1 MTFELVLLRHGQSE
15 WNLENR
21 FTGWVDVGLSP
32 RGVEEARS
40 AGIALKQENYQFDL
54 ALTSVLR
61 RSIDTLSEVLQQLGQ
76 TDIPVQR
83 DWHLNERHYGAL
95 QGLNKAEM
103 VQMHGP
109 EQVHRWR
116 RGYSIRPPELAQPQ
130 WNELKADPKYAH
142 LDAVPA
148 TESLADTYT
157 RVVRYWNNSV
167 MHQILSGKRI
177 LIVAHGN
184 SLRALVKYLDNISD
198 EEITTLN
205 IPTGIAL
212 VYHLD
217 PDLFPIRHF
226 YLADDATL
234 EKFITEVRN
243 QTQTSNP

>member
-1 MTFELVLLRHGQSE
+1 MTFELVLLRHGQSQ

-32 RGVEEARS
+32 RGAEEARS
-40 AGIALKQENYQFDL
+40 AGIALKQDNYRFDL

-61 RSIDTLSEVLQQLGQ
+61 RSIDTLTEVLRQLGQ
-76 TDIPVQR
+76 TDIPVLQ

-103 VQMHGP
+103 SQIHGP
-109 EQVHRWR
+109 EQIHQWR
-116 RGYSIRPPELAQPQ
+116 RGYAIRPPELAERE
-130 WNELKADPKYAH
+130 WNELKNDPKYVH

-148 TESLADTYT
+148 TESLADTYV
-157 RVVRYWNNSV
+157 RVVDYWKNSV
-167 MHQILSGKRI
+167 VNQILSGKNI

-205 IPTGIAL
+205 IPTGIPL

-217 PDLFPIRHF
+217 ANLSPIRHF
-226 YLADDATL
+226 YLADDTAL
-234 EKFITEVRN
+234 EKFVTEVRN
-243 QTQTSNP
+243 QSQAPNP

>member
-1 MTFELVLLRHGQSE
+1 MTFELVLLRHGQSQ

-32 RGVEEARS
+32 RGAEEARS
-40 AGIALKQENYQFDL
+40 AGIALKQDDYRFDL

-61 RSIDTLSEVLQQLGQ
+61 RSIDTLTEVLQQLGQ
-76 TDIPVQR
+76 TDITVHQ

-103 VQMHGP
+103 SQIHGA
-109 EQVHRWR
+109 EQIHRWR
-116 RGYSIRPPELAQPQ
+116 RGYAIRPPELAEPE
-130 WNELKADPKYAH
+130 WSELKSDPKYVH

-148 TESLADTYT
+148 TESLADTYV
-157 RVVRYWNNSV
+157 RVVKYWKNSV
-167 MHQILSGKRI
+167 MHQILSGKKI

-205 IPTGIAL
+205 IPTGIPL

-217 PDLFPIRHF
+217 ANLSPIRHF
-226 YLADDATL
+226 YLADDTTL
-234 EKFITEVRN
+234 EKFVTEVKN
-243 QTQTSNP
+243 QSQVPNP